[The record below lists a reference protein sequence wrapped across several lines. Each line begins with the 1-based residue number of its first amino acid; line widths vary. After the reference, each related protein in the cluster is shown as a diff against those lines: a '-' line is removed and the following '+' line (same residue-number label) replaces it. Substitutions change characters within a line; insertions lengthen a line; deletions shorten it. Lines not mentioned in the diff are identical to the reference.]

1 MKFSPK
7 WLCVFSRAAHTL
19 RQSKLQIRTF
29 YAFGH
34 KKHWMLV
41 CPVIGRI
48 QIILPQYLARLI
60 TVHYRHFRIFCLIES
75 KFHTPVENMLRLF
88 DKFKSFISHVVPLT

>member
-1 MKFSPK
+1 MGRDENQNILDCHKIVNEVFPK
-7 WLCVFSRAAHTL
+7 WLCVFSAAHTL

-29 YAFGH
+29 YAFAH

-60 TVHYRHFRIFCLIES
+60 IVHVHYCHFC
-75 KFHTPVENMLRLF
+75 
-88 DKFKSFISHVVPLT
+88 ISV